1 MRRVAGLFLGGLL
14 ALASLT
20 ACWGVDEA
28 DKHIDAARDAT
39 CTELVDVASAAREDE
54 YLSPEEL
61 DRVLDVLAAEEAER
75 CPLE

>member
-1 MRRVAGLFLGGLL
+1 MRGVAGLCLGGLL

-28 DKHIDAARDAT
+28 AKYIDAAPDST
-39 CTELVDVASAAREDE
+39 CTELVDLTSAAHEDE

-61 DRVLDVLAAEEAER
+61 DRVLDALAAEEAER